1 MGGTRNRNSEPVGH
15 RARGDTRGFRD
26 PGPAPTSRAPDAI
39 IRGVTEGRR
48 DRPTDQAS
56 NVPDGAAGGCHDR
69 PTDQAGNVPDDAAVG
84 CRDHHTDQAGNVPDG
99 AAGGPRGNDHGAAG
113 VNEQP
118 IRREFGGIKDED
130 FESIP
135 LNTPRHTPPPPEIDP
150 ATGDRCACWAGDVT
164 SLVRGQYR
172 RLQQALY
179 GEQGVSRTCRRCQK
193 PNIG

>member
-69 PTDQAGNVPDDAAVG
+69 PTDQASNVS
-84 CRDHHTDQAGNVPDG
+84 DG